1 MVRSKRVM
9 LALFLALVPA
19 LVFAEGGQEKYAYPF
34 ANPYEATVI
43 GTPPL
48 LMAKL
53 PAKIPVETR
62 TLKVFPER
70 KIPDVFWYEDGLV
83 YSLARQEGKAPL
95 IFIVAGTGASYKSTK
110 MQELQKAFYEAG
122 FHVVCISSP
131 TYMNFIINGS
141 GTMIPGDLIND
152 AGDLYK
158 VMTLVWGD
166 IRKKVIVTDFYL
178 TGYSLGAAESA
189 FVAKLDEDEKVF
201 DFKKVLLLNPPV
213 SLYNSVS
220 ILDKLVYA
228 DLEGGKIT
236 FNDWFEKLMTDLAK
250 RQKEFGPLDFSGDWL
265 YQTYLDKRPSEN
277 ALKTLIGVAFRL
289 SSSSMIFTSDVMN
302 GGGYIVPRPPL
313 LTSTS
318 SLTEYAKVGNRTT
331 FEDYFHQYFFPFFKR
346 QYPGL
351 TEDELKR
358 DESLESIEDYL
369 KSSSKIGLMTN
380 ADDIILAPGEIDF
393 LRDVFGGR
401 ARIYPTGGH

>member
-1 MVRSKRVM
+1 
-9 LALFLALVPA
+9 
-19 LVFAEGGQEKYAYPF
+19 
-34 ANPYEATVI
+34 
-43 GTPPL
+43 
-48 LMAKL
+48 
-53 PAKIPVETR
+53 
-62 TLKVFPER
+62 
-70 KIPDVFWYEDGLV
+70 
-83 YSLARQEGKAPL
+83 
-95 IFIVAGTGASYKSTK
+95 
-110 MQELQKAFYEAG
+110 
-122 FHVVCISSP
+122 
-131 TYMNFIINGS
+131 
-141 GTMIPGDLIND
+141 MIPGDLSND

-265 YQTYLDKRPSEN
+265 YQTYMDKRPSEN

-401 ARIYPTGGH
+401 ARIYPTGGHCGNFAYKPVLAYIVDFFKKREGQQ